1 MLSIESK
8 KSKRVS
14 VVLLVFCMI
23 LLSSH
28 LYIRHEVIG
37 FLIVQYSCWILSG
50 ISLAFSRRMDSI
62 KVKWLVIA
70 LHFLLTCGVGLVYII
85 GWIIGWISL
94 PRWEL
99 LLVCVLYFGAVATLD
114 YQKKKKTFYLF
125 GLGLPML
132 ISISLLIWIHYLL
145 AFYLNTDRMWAI
157 IPLLLFMMI
166 SGLMGLYFST
176 KLEDNRIK
184 WLLLGMNYLF
194 ATYYNIV
201 LLFFL

>member
-37 FLIVQYSCWILSG
+37 FLIIQYSCWILSG
-50 ISLAFSRRMDSI
+50 ISLAFSRRIESNLW
-62 KVKWLVIA
+62 KLVIIVS
-70 LHFLLTCGVGLVYII
+70 HLLVIYGLGI
-85 GWIIGWISL
+85 GWVGISR
-94 PRWEL
+94 PDWL
-99 LLVCVLYFGAVATLD
+99 LGCVLYFGAVATLD

-145 AFYLNTDRMWAI
+145 AFYLNTDRMWVI
-157 IPLLLFMMI
+157 IALLLFMMI

-194 ATYYNIV
+194 ATYYNVV

>member
-37 FLIVQYSCWILSG
+37 FLIIQYSCWILSG
-50 ISLAFSRRMDSI
+50 ISLAFTRRMDSI

-70 LHFLLTCGVGLVYII
+70 LRFLLICGVGLFYII
-85 GWIIGWISL
+85 GWLSL
-94 PRWEL
+94 SRLDL
-99 LLVCVLYFGAVATLD
+99 LLGCVLYIGLVEILA
-114 YQKKKKTFYLF
+114 YKQKEKAFFF

-157 IPLLLFMMI
+157 IALLLFMMI

>member
-1 MLSIESK
+1 
-8 KSKRVS
+8 
-14 VVLLVFCMI
+14 MI

-37 FLIVQYSCWILSG
+37 FLIIQYSCWILSG
-50 ISLAFSRRMDSI
+50 ISLAFSRRIESNLW
-62 KVKWLVIA
+62 KLVIIVF
-70 LHFLLTCGVGLVYII
+70 HLLVICGLGI
-85 GWIIGWISL
+85 GWVSISR
-94 PRWEL
+94 PDWL
-99 LLVCVLYFGAVATLD
+99 LGCVLYFGAVATLD

-176 KLEDNRIK
+176 KLEDNRMK

-194 ATYYNIV
+194 ATYYNVV

>member
-37 FLIVQYSCWILSG
+37 FLIIQYSCWILSG
-50 ISLAFSRRMDSI
+50 ISLAFTRRMDSI
-62 KVKWLVIA
+62 KVKWLVIT
-70 LHFLLTCGVGLVYII
+70 LHFLLICGLGMFYII
-85 GWIIGWISL
+85 GWLSL
-94 PRWEL
+94 SRLDL
-99 LLVCVLYFGAVATLD
+99 LLVCVLYIGLVEILE
-114 YQKKKKTFYLF
+114 YKQKEKAFFLF

-157 IPLLLFMMI
+157 IALLLFMMI

-194 ATYYNIV
+194 ATYYNVV

>member
-99 LLVCVLYFGAVATLD
+99 LLVCVLYFGAVVTLD

-132 ISISLLIWIHYLL
+132 ISISSLIGIHYLL
-145 AFYLNTDRMWAI
+145 AFHSKTIKSWLV

>member
-28 LYIRHEVIG
+28 LYIRHEVTG

-50 ISLAFSRRMDSI
+50 ISLAFTRRMDSI

-99 LLVCVLYFGAVATLD
+99 LLVCVLYFGAVVTLD

-132 ISISLLIWIHYLL
+132 ISISSLIGIHYLL
-145 AFYLNTDRMWAI
+145 AFHSNTIKSWLV

-176 KLEDNRIK
+176 KLEDNRMK

>member
-1 MLSIESK
+1 M
-8 KSKRVS
+8 
-14 VVLLVFCMI
+14 
-23 LLSSH
+23 
-28 LYIRHEVIG
+28 Y
-37 FLIVQYSCWILSG
+37 
-50 ISLAFSRRMDSI
+50 
-62 KVKWLVIA
+62 
-70 LHFLLTCGVGLVYII
+70 VGLVEILEYK
-85 GWIIGWISL
+85 
-94 PRWEL
+94 
-99 LLVCVLYFGAVATLD
+99 
-114 YQKKKKTFYLF
+114 QKEKAFFLF

-157 IPLLLFMMI
+157 IALLLFMMI

>member
-8 KSKRVS
+8 KSKWIS

-37 FLIVQYSCWILSG
+37 FLIIQYSCWILSG
-50 ISLAFSRRMDSI
+50 ISLAFSRRIESNLW
-62 KVKWLVIA
+62 KLVIIVF
-70 LHFLLTCGVGLVYII
+70 HLLVICGLGI
-85 GWIIGWISL
+85 GWVGISR
-94 PRWEL
+94 PDWL
-99 LLVCVLYFGAVATLD
+99 LGCVLYFGAVATLD

-145 AFYLNTDRMWAI
+145 AFYLNTDRMWVI
-157 IPLLLFMMI
+157 IALLLFMMI

-194 ATYYNIV
+194 ATYYNVV

>member
-1 MLSIESK
+1 
-8 KSKRVS
+8 
-14 VVLLVFCMI
+14 
-23 LLSSH
+23 
-28 LYIRHEVIG
+28 YIRHEVIG
-37 FLIVQYSCWILSG
+37 FLIIQYSCWILSG
-50 ISLAFSRRMDSI
+50 ISLAFSRRIESNLW
-62 KVKWLVIA
+62 KLVIIVF
-70 LHFLLTCGVGLVYII
+70 HLLVICGLGI
-85 GWIIGWISL
+85 GWVGISR
-94 PRWEL
+94 PDWL
-99 LLVCVLYFGAVATLD
+99 LGCVLYFGAVATLD

-145 AFYLNTDRMWAI
+145 AFY
-157 IPLLLFMMI
+157 
-166 SGLMGLYFST
+166 FST

>member
-70 LHFLLTCGVGLVYII
+70 LHFLLICGLGLFYII
-85 GWIIGWISL
+85 GWLSL
-94 PRWEL
+94 SRLDL
-99 LLVCVLYFGAVATLD
+99 LLVCVLYFGAVVTLD

-132 ISISLLIWIHYLL
+132 ISISSLIGIHYLL
-145 AFYLNTDRMWAI
+145 AFHSNTIKSWLV

>member
-23 LLSSH
+23 LISSH

-50 ISLAFSRRMDSI
+50 ISLAFSRRIESNLW
-62 KVKWLVIA
+62 KLVIIA
-70 LHFLLTCGVGLVYII
+70 LHFLLTCGVGLFYII
-85 GWIIGWISL
+85 GWLSL
-94 PRWEL
+94 SRLDL
-99 LLVCVLYFGAVATLD
+99 LLGCVLYIGLVEIVE
-114 YQKKKKTFYLF
+114 YKQKEKAFFLL

-157 IPLLLFMMI
+157 IALLLFMMI

-176 KLEDNRIK
+176 KLEDSRIK

-194 ATYYNIV
+194 VTYYNIV

>member
-1 MLSIESK
+1 
-8 KSKRVS
+8 
-14 VVLLVFCMI
+14 
-23 LLSSH
+23 
-28 LYIRHEVIG
+28 RHEVIG
-37 FLIVQYSCWILSG
+37 FLIIQYSCWILSG
-50 ISLAFSRRMDSI
+50 ISLAFSRRIESNLW
-62 KVKWLVIA
+62 KLVIIVF
-70 LHFLLTCGVGLVYII
+70 HLLVICGLGI
-85 GWIIGWISL
+85 GWVGISR
-94 PRWEL
+94 PDWL
-99 LLVCVLYFGAVATLD
+99 LGCVLYFGAVATLD

-145 AFYLNTDRMWAI
+145 AFY
-157 IPLLLFMMI
+157 
-166 SGLMGLYFST
+166 FST

>member
-37 FLIVQYSCWILSG
+37 FLIIQYSCWILSG

-94 PRWEL
+94 
-99 LLVCVLYFGAVATLD
+99 
-114 YQKKKKTFYLF
+114 
-125 GLGLPML
+125 
-132 ISISLLIWIHYLL
+132 LIWIHYLL
-145 AFYLNTDRMWAI
+145 ALYLNTDSMWAI
-157 IPLLLFMMI
+157 IALLLFIMI
-166 SGLMGLYFST
+166 SGFMGLYFST

>member
-23 LLSSH
+23 LFSSH
-28 LYIRHEVIG
+28 LYIRHEVTG

-50 ISLAFSRRMDSI
+50 ISLAFTRRMDSI

-70 LHFLLTCGVGLVYII
+70 LHFLLTCGVGLIYII

-99 LLVCVLYFGAVATLD
+99 LLVCVLYFGAVVTLD
-114 YQKKKKTFYLF
+114 YQKRKNI
-125 GLGLPML
+125 LPVR
-132 ISISLLIWIHYLL
+132 SRS
-145 AFYLNTDRMWAI
+145 TDADIDQFAYWD
-157 IPLLLFMMI
+157 PLLVGFP
-166 SGLMGLYFST
+166 F
-176 KLEDNRIK
+176 K
-184 WLLLGMNYLF
+184 
-194 ATYYNIV
+194 YY
-201 LLFFL
+201 

>member
-8 KSKRVS
+8 KSKWIS

-37 FLIVQYSCWILSG
+37 FLIIQYSCWILSG
-50 ISLAFSRRMDSI
+50 ISLAFSRRIESNLW
-62 KVKWLVIA
+62 KLVIIVF
-70 LHFLLTCGVGLVYII
+70 HLLAICGLGI
-85 GWIIGWISL
+85 GWVGISR
-94 PRWEL
+94 PDWL
-99 LLVCVLYFGAVATLD
+99 LGCVLYFGAVATLD

-145 AFYLNTDRMWAI
+145 AFYLNTDRMWVI
-157 IPLLLFMMI
+157 IALLLFMMI

>member
-85 GWIIGWISL
+85 GWLSL
-94 PRWEL
+94 SRLDL
-99 LLVCVLYFGAVATLD
+99 LLGCVLYIGLVEILE
-114 YQKKKKTFYLF
+114 YKQKEKAFFLF

-157 IPLLLFMMI
+157 IALLLFIMI

-194 ATYYNIV
+194 ATYYNVV

>member
-50 ISLAFSRRMDSI
+50 ISLAFTRRMDSI

-70 LHFLLTCGVGLVYII
+70 LHFLLICGLGLFYII
-85 GWIIGWISL
+85 GWLSL
-94 PRWEL
+94 SRLDL
-99 LLVCVLYFGAVATLD
+99 LLGCVLYIGLVEILE
-114 YQKKKKTFYLF
+114 YKQKKKSIFFVRSRSTDVDIDQFTYLDSLSIGFLFKYRQDVGNHPFVAFHNDFRLDGSLFLYKT
-125 GLGLPML
+125 
-132 ISISLLIWIHYLL
+132 
-145 AFYLNTDRMWAI
+145 
-157 IPLLLFMMI
+157 
-166 SGLMGLYFST
+166 
-176 KLEDNRIK
+176 
-184 WLLLGMNYLF
+184 
-194 ATYYNIV
+194 
-201 LLFFL
+201 

>member
-1 MLSIESK
+1 
-8 KSKRVS
+8 
-14 VVLLVFCMI
+14 MI

-37 FLIVQYSCWILSG
+37 FLIIQYSCWILSG
-50 ISLAFSRRMDSI
+50 ISLAFTRRMDSI

-70 LHFLLTCGVGLVYII
+70 LHFLLICGLGLFYII
-85 GWIIGWISL
+85 GWLSL
-94 PRWEL
+94 SRLDL
-99 LLVCVLYFGAVATLD
+99 LLGCVLYIGLVEILE
-114 YQKKKKTFYLF
+114 YKQKEKAFFLF

-157 IPLLLFMMI
+157 IALLLFIMI